1 MTPERYTEILE
12 ESVPSWVVS
21 AFGSWP
27 VEMRLYMYLHH
38 LQLAQMEM
46 TSDRIHTYGESVVV
60 ASSFAAQV
68 IFVLYQSLFK
78 ILKLIQAKAKWKQR
92 IICVLRQR

>member
-12 ESVPSWVVS
+12 ESVPSWMVS

-38 LQLAQMEM
+38 LQLAQME
-46 TSDRIHTYGESVVV
+46 E
-60 ASSFAAQV
+60 FK
-68 IFVLYQSLFK
+68 QSLLD
-78 ILKLIQAKAKWKQR
+78 LKTSLGVKE
-92 IICVLRQR
+92 